1 MRSLTYLAIFEP
13 SADGYGVFFP
23 DLPGCISFGK
33 NIFEAKKNAREAL
46 ELHLCGME
54 KDNDPIPDPSTQL
67 SPEYTEGGIV
77 ATVTIFP
84 NTVK

>member
-33 NIFEAKKNAREAL
+33 NISE
-46 ELHLCGME
+46 
-54 KDNDPIPDPSTQL
+54 
-67 SPEYTEGGIV
+67 
-77 ATVTIFP
+77 TIFP